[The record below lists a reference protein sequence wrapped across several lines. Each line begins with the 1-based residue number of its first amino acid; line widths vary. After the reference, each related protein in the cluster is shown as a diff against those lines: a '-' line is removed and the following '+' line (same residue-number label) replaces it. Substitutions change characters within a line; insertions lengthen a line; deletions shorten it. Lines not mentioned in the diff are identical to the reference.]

1 MDRTT
6 HLERKSVSFS
16 ALLREFSRPLRSQE
30 DVIAPGT
37 SCTGGGLMRGKQKIV
52 WVVAVAFI
60 LICMAAITTPRL
72 TRSRVAPDKAF
83 LLARSSAASTN
94 EAQDGANKLSFFE
107 GSPDASKKLI
117 ENAELGLVVRD
128 VRAAADQIRQLTVS
142 NHGEIDRAE
151 LIDAS
156 GGLLSATLVVRV
168 PASGLDAALA
178 GFKRLAVRI
187 EREQVNVRD
196 VTQEFYDNDAHLR
209 NLHAEEQQY
218 LLIMQ
223 QAHTVKDTLEVSKQ
237 LSDVRDRIER
247 LQVEIQFMKHD
258 VEMSVVTIVLRE
270 DSDARAFGI
279 RWQPVRNAEAAARQ
293 LLDGLGEWINW
304 IVAVLIQLPLIVLWA
319 ATVGAIL
326 WTLWKVSRKVW
337 LQFLKPK
344 SNASP
349 VPSV

>member
-1 MDRTT
+1 M
-6 HLERKSVSFS
+6 
-16 ALLREFSRPLRSQE
+16 RS
-30 DVIAPGT
+30 
-37 SCTGGGLMRGKQKIV
+37 KQKIV
-52 WVVAVAFI
+52 WAVAVAFI
-60 LICMAAITTPRL
+60 LICMAAITTPPL
-72 TRSRVAPDKAF
+72 KRSRVASDKAF
-83 LLARSSAASTN
+83 LVAGSSAASTN
-94 EAQDGANKLSFFE
+94 QAEDGANKLSLFA
-107 GSPDASKKLI
+107 GGLDASKKLI

-128 VRAAADQIRQLTVS
+128 VRAAADQIRQLTES
-142 NHGEIDRAE
+142 NHGEIDKTE
-151 LIDAS
+151 LIDTS
-156 GGLLSATLVVRV
+156 EGSLSATLVVRV
-168 PASGLDAALA
+168 PASGLDTALA
-178 GFKRLAVRI
+178 GFKRLAVRT

-218 LLIMQ
+218 LSIMR

-247 LQVEIQFMKHD
+247 LQTEIQLMSHD
-258 VEMSVVTIVLRE
+258 IEMSVLTIALVE
-270 DSDARAFGI
+270 DSNARAFGI

-326 WTLWKVSRKVW
+326 WALWKVSRKVW

-344 SNASP
+344 SNVSP